1 MLRAVPDIKQSGE
14 ITDARAAGSKQ
25 NSVMPST
32 KPRRGKQLPAES
44 FLQQGDGAE
53 VGDGTPFDDAQD
65 RRVRDTGETP
75 HLTDSQSLI
84 IYGSDKSTGEQ
95 PGVLSRDVG
104 GQISSEPLDPFSGD
118 FRWTDSFS
126 LHGATVDQRRLRA
139 TVPHD
144 LVGAPAD
151 FLLANSQGSCQT
163 PRFRSSIGLYIDHQ
177 DSSMEAEAMAKTK
190 PERGILLVD
199 AVDQVLKHWKDTS
212 ALTELSLDKF
222 DDLLHRY
229 ARFANALG
237 ATLLSDQSEAMAA
250 QWITAKG
257 KVHGVPKE
265 PSLATQNTRR
275 SALRKFYRDAEE
287 LKLTDS
293 GITVRAHVPP
303 RPTGLA
309 RPLSDDEAR
318 AVWAYASDAGP
329 QTRRPVMF
337 ALLLSG
343 VHSSEVGMITVS
355 DVDVDNQRVWA
366 HGDTSRIKPRWVN
379 LPEPFF
385 VAVMERIAHLK
396 VWLPPH
402 ISVNS
407 FQLTQGTTSTNVSAY
422 QNRAASACKEVFR
435 TVGLHKYAEITPS
448 SVSLYAGS
456 RMLREGERIE
466 TIAQMLGYASLD
478 SCAKALGYNWETGEI
493 A

>member
-1 MLRAVPDIKQSGE
+1 MVRAVPDIKQLRIPENTQHVTGGHSALPSAKSRSGQQF
-14 ITDARAAGSKQ
+14 S
-25 NSVMPST
+25 
-32 KPRRGKQLPAES
+32 AES
-44 FLQQGDGAE
+44 LFQQGDGSE
-53 VGDGTPFDDAQD
+53 VRDGASLDDAQD
-65 RRVRDTGETP
+65 RGVRDARKP
-75 HLTDSQSLI
+75 SHLADAESLLVN
-84 IYGSDKSTGEQ
+84 GSDESTSEQ
-95 PGVLSRDVG
+95 SGVLSGDIG
-104 GQISSEPLDPFSGD
+104 GQVSGEPFDAFSGD
-118 FRWTDSFS
+118 LRWTDSFS
-126 LHGATVDQRRLRA
+126 LHGATVDQRRMRV

-190 PERGILLVD
+190 PERGILLID

-229 ARFANALG
+229 ARFAKALG

-250 QWITAKG
+250 QWIAAKG
-257 KVHGVPKE
+257 KVRGVPKE
-265 PSLATQNTRR
+265 PSASTQNTRR

-293 GITVRAHVPP
+293 GLSVRTYVPP

-309 RPLSDDEAR
+309 RPLTDEEAR
-318 AVWAYASDAGP
+318 KVWSIADDAGP

-355 DVDVDNQRVWA
+355 DVDVANRRVWA
-366 HGDTSRIKPRWVN
+366 HGETSRIKPRWVQ

-385 VAVMERIAHLK
+385 VAVSERIAHLK

-402 ISVNS
+402 KPIDS
-407 FQLTQGTTSTNVSAY
+407 FQLTQGKTTTNVSAY
-422 QNRAASACKEVFR
+422 QNRAASACKEVFQMA
-435 TVGLHKYAEITPS
+435 GLHRDPAVTPS

-466 TIAQMLGYASLD
+466 TIAQLLGYASLD
-478 SCAKALGYNWETGEI
+478 SCAGALGYNWETGEI

>member
-1 MLRAVPDIKQSGE
+1 MLRAVSDIKQTGETAKSSRTISG
-14 ITDARAAGSKQ
+14 RS
-25 NSVMPST
+25 SVPSA
-32 KPRRGKQLPAES
+32 KSRRRQQFPAES
-44 FLQQGDGAE
+44 LLQEGDRTEIGDGA
-53 VGDGTPFDDAQD
+53 PFDDAQD
-65 RRVRDTGETP
+65 SRVRDTGEPP
-75 HLTDSQSLI
+75 HLTDAQSLI
-84 IYGSDKSTGEQ
+84 TYGSDKGTGEQ
-95 PGVLSRDVG
+95 TCVLSGDVG
-104 GQISSEPLDPFSGD
+104 GQVSREPFDAFSGD

-139 TVPHD
+139 TVPHE

-190 PERGILLVD
+190 PERGILLID
-199 AVDQVLKHWKDTS
+199 AVDQVLKHWKDTG

-229 ARFANALG
+229 AGFAKNLEAS
-237 ATLLSDQSEAMAA
+237 LLADQSEDIAA
-250 QWITAKG
+250 QWIASKG
-257 KVHGVPKE
+257 KVHGVPKL
-265 PSLATQNTRR
+265 PSLSTQNTRR

-293 GITVRAHVPP
+293 GLTVRTHVPP

-309 RPLSDDEAR
+309 RPLTDDEAR
-318 AVWAYASDAGP
+318 AVWMYANDSGP

-343 VHSSEVGMITVS
+343 IHSSEVGMITVS

-366 HGDTSRIKPRWVN
+366 HGDTKRIKPRWVS

-385 VAVMERIAHLK
+385 VVVMERIAHLK

-402 ISVNS
+402 VSVDR
-407 FQLTQGTTSTNVSAY
+407 FQLTQGKFSANVSAY
-422 QNRAASACKEVFR
+422 QNRAAAACKEVFR
-435 TVGLHKYAEITPS
+435 TVGLDKDAQVTPS
-448 SVSLYAGS
+448 SVSLYSGS

-466 TIAQMLGYASLD
+466 TITQILGYASLD
-478 SCAKALGYNWETGEI
+478 SCAAALGYNWETGEI

>member
-1 MLRAVPDIKQSGE
+1 MLRAVPDIKQSDETAKSPRTASG
-14 ITDARAAGSKQ
+14 RYS
-25 NSVMPST
+25 MPSA
-32 KPRRGKQLPAES
+32 KSRRGQQFPAES
-44 FLQQGDGAE
+44 FLQK
-53 VGDGTPFDDAQD
+53 GDGTEIRDGATFDDAQD
-65 RRVRDTGETP
+65 SRVRDTGKTP
-75 HLTDSQSLI
+75 NLTDAQSLLVN
-84 IYGSDKSTGEQ
+84 GSDESAGEQ
-95 PGVLSRDVG
+95 AGVLGGDVG
-104 GQISSEPLDPFSGD
+104 GQVGSEPFDAFSGD

-126 LHGATVDQRRLRA
+126 LHGATVDQRRMRA

-190 PERGILLVD
+190 PERGILLID
-199 AVDQVLKHWKDTS
+199 AVDQVLKHWQDTG

-229 ARFANALG
+229 TSFASKLG
-237 ATLLSDQSEAMAA
+237 ASSLSDQSEEIAA
-250 QWITAKG
+250 QWIAAKG
-257 KVHGVPKE
+257 RVHGVPKE

-293 GITVRAHVPP
+293 GLIVRTHVPP

-318 AVWAYASDAGP
+318 TVWMYANDAGP

-343 VHSSEVGMITVS
+343 IHSSEAGLITVS
-355 DVDVDNQRVWA
+355 DVDLDNHRVWA
-366 HGDTSRIKPRWVN
+366 HGDTKRIKPRWVQI
-379 LPEPFF
+379 PEPFF
-385 VAVMERIAHLK
+385 TAVVERIDFIR

-402 ISVNS
+402 YDAER
-407 FQLTQGTTSTNVSAY
+407 FQLTQGQYAASRGAH
-422 QNRAASACKEVFR
+422 QNRAASACKEVFKM
-435 TVGLHKYAEITPS
+435 VGLHKLAEVTPS

-466 TIAQMLGYASLD
+466 TITQILGYASLD
-478 SCAKALGYNWETGEI
+478 SCAGALGYNWETGEI